1 MKIPFRHIAGA
12 AALIAAQCYAGAAS
26 AQWLDAVK
34 GQMGGSN
41 QGGASQ
47 SGSSQGGVLQSLGG
61 SLPLS
66 SLNPATAGNAAGVLE
81 FCMKNNYLAGGDAQA
96 MKDKLLGKIGG
107 GATQKAK
114 SDPGYLDGLQG
125 LLNGSDGKS
134 VDLSGGGLK
143 EELTRKACD
152 QVLKH
157 AKSFL

>member
-1 MKIPFRHIAGA
+1 MKIPYRHLAAA
-12 AALIAAQCYAGAAS
+12 AALIAAQGYAGTAS

-34 GQMGGSN
+34 GHME
-41 QGGASQ
+41 GAGQ
-47 SGSSQGGVLQSLGG
+47 SGSTQSGSTQGGILQGLGN

-66 SLNPATAGNAAGVLE
+66 SLSPASAGNAAGVLE

-96 MKDKLLGKIGG
+96 LKDQLMGKIGG
-107 GATQKAK
+107 GSTQKAK
-114 SDPGYLDGLQG
+114 SDSGYLAGLQG

>member
-1 MKIPFRHIAGA
+1 MKIPFRHLAVA

-34 GQMGGSN
+34 GQMESQGSST
-41 QGGASQ
+41 QGGTT
-47 SGSSQGGVLQSLGG
+47 QGGILQGLGN

-66 SLNPATAGNAAGVLE
+66 SLTPASAGNAAGVLE

-96 MKDKLLGKIGG
+96 LKEKLMGKIGG
-107 GATQKAK
+107 GSTQKAK
-114 SDPGYLDGLQG
+114 SDSGYLAGLQG

>member
-1 MKIPFRHIAGA
+1 MKIPFRHLAVA

-34 GQMGGSN
+34 GQMESQGSSTQSDTT
-41 QGGASQ
+41 QGGIL
-47 SGSSQGGVLQSLGG
+47 QGLGN

-66 SLNPATAGNAAGVLE
+66 SLTPASAGNAAGVLE

-96 MKDKLLGKIGG
+96 LKEKLMGKIGG
-107 GATQKAK
+107 GSTQKAK
-114 SDPGYLDGLQG
+114 SDSGYLAGLQG

-152 QVLKH
+152 QVLQH

>member
-1 MKIPFRHIAGA
+1 MKIPFRHLAVA
-12 AALIAAQCYAGAAS
+12 AALIAAQCYAGAAG

-34 GQMGGSN
+34 GQMESQGSST
-41 QGGASQ
+41 QGGTT
-47 SGSSQGGVLQSLGG
+47 QGGILQGLGN

-66 SLNPATAGNAAGVLE
+66 SLTPASAGNAAGVLE

-96 MKDKLLGKIGG
+96 LKDKLMGKIGG
-107 GATQKAK
+107 GSTQKAK
-114 SDPGYLDGLQG
+114 SDSGYLAGLQG

>member
-1 MKIPFRHIAGA
+1 MKIPFRHLAVA

-34 GQMGGSN
+34 GQMESQGSSTQSDTT
-41 QGGASQ
+41 QGGIL
-47 SGSSQGGVLQSLGG
+47 QGLGN

-66 SLNPATAGNAAGVLE
+66 SLTPASAGNAAGVLE

-96 MKDKLLGKIGG
+96 LKDKLMGKIGAG
-107 GATQKAK
+107 STQKAK
-114 SDPGYLDGLQG
+114 SDSGYLAGLQG

-157 AKSFL
+157 AKTFL

>member
-1 MKIPFRHIAGA
+1 MKIPFRHLAVA

-34 GQMGGSN
+34 GQMESQGSSTQSGTT
-41 QGGASQ
+41 QGGIL
-47 SGSSQGGVLQSLGG
+47 QGLGN

-66 SLNPATAGNAAGVLE
+66 SLTPASAGNAAGVLE

-96 MKDKLLGKIGG
+96 LKDKLMGKV
-107 GATQKAK
+107 GAGSTQKAK
-114 SDPGYLDGLQG
+114 SDSGYLAGLQG

>member
-1 MKIPFRHIAGA
+1 MKIPFRHLAVA

-34 GQMGGSN
+34 GQMESQGSSTQGGST
-41 QGGASQ
+41 QGGIL
-47 SGSSQGGVLQSLGG
+47 QGLGN

-66 SLNPATAGNAAGVLE
+66 SLTPASAGNAAGVLE

-96 MKDKLLGKIGG
+96 LKDKLMGKIGG
-107 GATQKAK
+107 GSTQKAK
-114 SDPGYLDGLQG
+114 SDSGYLAGLQG

>member
-1 MKIPFRHIAGA
+1 MKIPFRHLAVA

-34 GQMGGSN
+34 GQMESQGSSTQSGTT
-41 QGGASQ
+41 QGGIL
-47 SGSSQGGVLQSLGG
+47 QGLGN

-66 SLNPATAGNAAGVLE
+66 SLTPASAGNAAGVLE

-96 MKDKLLGKIGG
+96 LKEKLMGKIGG
-107 GATQKAK
+107 GSTQKAK
-114 SDPGYLDGLQG
+114 SDSGYLAGLQG

>member
-1 MKIPFRHIAGA
+1 MKIPFRHLAVA

-34 GQMGGSN
+34 GQMESQGSSTQSGTT
-41 QGGASQ
+41 QGGIL
-47 SGSSQGGVLQSLGG
+47 QGLGN

-66 SLNPATAGNAAGVLE
+66 SLTPASAGNAAGVLE

-96 MKDKLLGKIGG
+96 LKDKLMGKIGG
-107 GATQKAK
+107 GSTQKAK
-114 SDPGYLDGLQG
+114 SDSGYLAGLQG

>member
-1 MKIPFRHIAGA
+1 MKIPFRHLSVA

-34 GQMGGSN
+34 GQMEGQGSSTQSGTT
-41 QGGASQ
+41 QGGIL
-47 SGSSQGGVLQSLGG
+47 QGLGNSL
-61 SLPLS
+61 SLS
-66 SLNPATAGNAAGVLE
+66 SLTPASAGNAAGVLE

-96 MKDKLLGKIGG
+96 LKDKLMGKIGG
-107 GATQKAK
+107 GSTQKAK
-114 SDPGYLDGLQG
+114 SDSGYLAGLQG

>member
-1 MKIPFRHIAGA
+1 MKIPFRHLAVA

-34 GQMGGSN
+34 GQMESQGSSTQSGTT
-41 QGGASQ
+41 QGGIL
-47 SGSSQGGVLQSLGG
+47 QGLGN

-66 SLNPATAGNAAGVLE
+66 SLTPATAGNAAGVLE

-96 MKDKLLGKIGG
+96 LKDKLMGKIGG
-107 GATQKAK
+107 GSTQKAK
-114 SDPGYLDGLQG
+114 SDSGYLAGLQG

>member
-1 MKIPFRHIAGA
+1 MKIPFRHLSVA

-34 GQMGGSN
+34 GQMEGQGSSTQSGTT
-41 QGGASQ
+41 QGGIL
-47 SGSSQGGVLQSLGG
+47 QGLGN

-66 SLNPATAGNAAGVLE
+66 SLTPASAGNAAGVLE

-96 MKDKLLGKIGG
+96 LKDKLMGKIGG
-107 GATQKAK
+107 GSTQKAK
-114 SDPGYLDGLQG
+114 SDSGYLAGLQG
-125 LLNGSDGKS
+125 LLNGNDGKS